1 MIFLEAESMWTAVE
15 AKAQIKE
22 YCPGKSKVS
31 VTIHN
36 PNLNSI

>member
-1 MIFLEAESMWTAVE
+1 MIFLEADSVWAAVE

-31 VTIHN
+31 VTIHSL
-36 PNLNSI
+36 NLNSI